1 MEKGVLDDKLVYIV
15 GPGRFQN
22 ELMASFLERETGIKC
37 QGLSD
42 LRDIPSGN
50 DRDTGRTRLIFLD
63 CLRKDRKSLLADLE
77 SCGAEMLSR
86 VLCVLFNVTQGLG
99 IEATAVEWG
108 IKGVFYENDPMEHY
122 PKGVWAVFNGELWLS
137 REIMTTHIL
146 KTKRR
151 NHSYKKDV
159 ASLTRR
165 EVEVLSM
172 VAIGCTNKEIAD
184 ELCISSNTVKTHTY
198 NIFKKINVPN
208 RLQAALWAAKNL

>member
-1 MEKGVLDDKLVYIV
+1 MEKVVLDDKLVYIV

-22 ELMASFLERETGIKC
+22 ELMASFLEQETGIKC

-42 LRDIPSGN
+42 LRDIPSVN
-50 DRDTGRTRLIFLD
+50 DSDAGRPRLIFLD
-63 CLRKDRKSLLADLE
+63 CLHKDRNSLLSDLE

-99 IEATAVEWG
+99 IEETAIQWG
-108 IKGVFYENDPMEHY
+108 VKGIFYENDPMEHY
-122 PKGVWAVFNGELWLS
+122 PKGVRVVFNGELWLS
-137 REIMTTHIL
+137 REIMTTQIL
-146 KTKRR
+146 KAKKRK
-151 NHSYKKDV
+151 HTYKKDV

-172 VAIGCTNKEIAD
+172 VAIGCTNEDIAD

>member
-1 MEKGVLDDKLVYIV
+1 MEKGVLDDNFVYIV
-15 GPGRFQN
+15 GPARFQN

-42 LRDIPSGN
+42 LRDIPDGN
-50 DRDTGRTRLIFLD
+50 DSDAGRPRLIFLD
-63 CLRKDRKSLLADLE
+63 CLRKDLNSLLAALE
-77 SCGAEMLSR
+77 SCGTEMLSR

-99 IEATAVEWG
+99 IEEAAIQWG
-108 IKGVFYENDPMEHY
+108 VKGIFYENDPMEHY

-146 KTKRR
+146 KAKRR
-151 NHSYKKDV
+151 NQNYKKGV

-172 VAIGCTNKEIAD
+172 VAIGCTNEDIAD

>member
-15 GPGRFQN
+15 GPARFQN
-22 ELMASFLERETGIKC
+22 ELMASFLERETGIQC
-37 QGLSD
+37 QVLSD

-50 DRDTGRTRLIFLD
+50 DSDTDRHRLIFLD
-63 CLRKDRKSLLADLE
+63 CLRKDRNSLIADLE
-77 SCGAEMLSR
+77 SCGTEMLSR
-86 VLCVLFNVTQGLG
+86 VNGILFNVTQGLG
-99 IEATAVEWG
+99 IEEIALQWG

-137 REIMTTHIL
+137 RQIMTTHIL
-146 KTKRR
+146 KAKRR
-151 NHSYKKDV
+151 NHTYKKDV

-172 VAIGCTNKEIAD
+172 VAIGSTNEEIAD
-184 ELCISSNTVKTHTY
+184 DLCISSNTVKTHTY

-208 RLQAALWAAKNL
+208 RLQAALWASKNL

>member
-15 GPGRFQN
+15 GPARFQN
-22 ELMASFLERETGIKC
+22 ELMASFLERETGIQC
-37 QGLSD
+37 QILSD
-42 LRDIPSGN
+42 LRDIPGGN
-50 DRDTGRTRLIFLD
+50 DSDTDRQRLIFLD
-63 CLRKDRKSLLADLE
+63 CLRKDRNSLLADLE
-77 SCGAEMLSR
+77 SCGTEMLSR

-99 IEATAVEWG
+99 IEEIALQWG

-137 REIMTTHIL
+137 RQIMTTHIL
-146 KTKRR
+146 KAKRR
-151 NHSYKKDV
+151 NHTYKKDV

-172 VAIGCTNKEIAD
+172 VAIGCTNEEIAD
-184 ELCISSNTVKTHTY
+184 DLCISSNTVKTHTY

-208 RLQAALWAAKNL
+208 RLQAALWASKNL